1 MINRLRWWESGPFF
15 LDFSLHRPIMRIK
28 IEKNRPRFPT
38 MLATIT

>member
-1 MINRLRWWESGPFF
+1 VGKRSIF
-15 LDFSLHRPIMRIK
+15 LDFSLRRPTMRLK